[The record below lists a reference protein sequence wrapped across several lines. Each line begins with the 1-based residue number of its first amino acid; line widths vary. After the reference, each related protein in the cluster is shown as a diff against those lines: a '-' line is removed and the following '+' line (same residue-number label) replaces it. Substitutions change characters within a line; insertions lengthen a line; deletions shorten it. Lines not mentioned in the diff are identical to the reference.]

1 MEHWMNMNP
10 WKNQTDVI
18 NGFDFIC
25 KIEGSVIYE
34 QVGRWLNEAVLGSIW
49 EWKGLRKSKK
59 TSIYGRFF
67 VVFGSESVTQDIKI
81 HI

>member
-1 MEHWMNMNP
+1 MNP

-34 QVGRWLNEAVLGSIW
+34 QVC
-49 EWKGLRKSKK
+49 
-59 TSIYGRFF
+59 IYILLDVPTR
-67 VVFGSESVTQDIKI
+67 VVPAPHEDFPVQQEMNVAEFLLK
-81 HI
+81 